1 MKDTKK
7 KKPHAGHGYLRTII
21 DHHGDLSHTVRHEH
35 EDGKSHKSYAV
46 ADLDAVHDGLEDHLG
61 EANGGEDE
69 DIDGKKYANEEATE
83 EKLHP
88 GLHAQIEKVSEMG
101 RPEEGES

>member
-7 KKPHAGHGYLRTII
+7 KKPHAGHGYHRTII
-21 DHHGDLSHTVRHEH
+21 EHHGDLSHTVRHEH

-61 EANGGEDE
+61 EPNAGEDE
-69 DIDGKKYANEEATE
+69 DIEGKKYADEEAME

-88 GLHAQIEKVSEMG
+88 GIHAEVAKAEGMG
-101 RPEEGES
+101 NPEEGEA